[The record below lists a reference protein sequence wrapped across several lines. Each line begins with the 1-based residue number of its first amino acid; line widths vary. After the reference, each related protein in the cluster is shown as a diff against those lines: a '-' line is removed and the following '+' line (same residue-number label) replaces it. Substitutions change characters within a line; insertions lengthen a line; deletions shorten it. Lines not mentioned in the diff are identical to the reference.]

1 MVGFAL
7 LATVLAMFNS
17 KKVALDSEKWQAFEL
32 VDIEKISH
40 DVRRYR
46 FALPSKDHVLG
57 LPIGQHISLKFTD
70 DEGKEVQ
77 RSYTPVS
84 SNDEKGYVDFVIKV
98 YFKNSHPRFPE
109 GKRTPFQCHIATLN
123 CVGLTAKL
131 TP

>member
-1 MVGFAL
+1 
-7 LATVLAMFNS
+7 
-17 KKVALDSEKWQAFEL
+17 
-32 VDIEKISH
+32 
-40 DVRRYR
+40 
-46 FALPSKDHVLG
+46 VLG

-109 GKRTPFQCHIATLN
+109 GTRTPFQCPIATLN